1 MNRKTI
7 ALLWAVTTLSPAF
20 ATEGLP
26 LCAPPLAPECVDPKW
41 GLINPDT
48 LEADAG
54 ATSTMGIRAAAVDAP
69 IAVRL
74 MPVEMQ
80 RGTAGPPATA
90 RLKAVVDATQRF
102 ARETAALT
110 AAIRRARFDK
120 QGNLVQGEAQI
131 AAAAEAARKVP
142 PEFALTLY
150 VKAPAR
156 LDDAHRE
163 VIANKLAAINGIL
176 VRVNGRR

>member
-7 ALLWAVTTLSPAF
+7 ALLWAAATISPAF

-26 LCAPPLAPECVDPKW
+26 LCAPPLTPDCVDPKW
-41 GLINPDT
+41 GQIDPDT
-48 LEADAG
+48 LVAG
-54 ATSTMGIRAAAVDAP
+54 GDPSTMGIRATTVDAP

-80 RGTAGPPATA
+80 RDAAGPPATA